1 MWRASD
7 EVVADKYV
15 DQTFRP
21 ILKTCDYSSIG
32 TNSFSRLFATCFTE
46 KCSDNSDCYSGL
58 CEYETCIRGI
68 RMNYRCGNQDDIAS
82 GIKCALNNQMPC
94 SKNEEC
100 KNPEKIEK
108 AKEEIEGKDY
118 NSEEDDQFND
128 ANFIKSMKEGKY
140 RDKHFRRFS
149 KNNDGVEFTAFDL
162 REENEEGHFDK
173 NMNYI
178 PNKEEYDPWYESVKD
193 EIREKELL
201 KHKRKKN
208 EKDSE
213 GKSEEDD
220 KDEEYSKYGD
230 EDLYYKEEKI
240 TKEEKEEI
248 DKDIK
253 INRVKLVP
261 LLINEKETVKQAI
274 NRLKKGKSNNIRNK
288 NKKIKLN
295 ENNNENNEDKFN
307 SLLNIVSKLT
317 ELSFFDVY
325 SDNVIKIAKDYGVEY
340 TFLWKYK
347 IIENGED
354 KKENIYGNY
363 DICTMKEWI
372 KQKYFESPDDKTI
385 FYFMF
390 KDILNKN
397 NIDANKWFDKDNIL
411 YKKYLNTED
420 N

>member
-1 MWRASD
+1 MSEDTDSED
-7 EVVADKYV
+7 EE
-15 DQTFRP
+15 
-21 ILKTCDYSSIG
+21 
-32 TNSFSRLFATCFTE
+32 N
-46 KCSDNSDCYSGL
+46 
-58 CEYETCIRGI
+58 
-68 RMNYRCGNQDDIAS
+68 
-82 GIKCALNNQMPC
+82 C

-100 KNPEKIEK
+100 KNQEKPKKPE
-108 AKEEIEGKDY
+108 EEIDEKEY

-128 ANFIKSMKEGKY
+128 AKFMKSIKEGKY

-178 PNKEEYDPWYESVKD
+178 PNKEEFDPWYESVKD

-201 KHKRKKN
+201 KHKRKKG
-208 EKDSE
+208 EKDSDE
-213 GKSEEDD
+213 KSEKDD
-220 KDEEYSKYGD
+220 DNDEEYSKYGD

-240 TKEEKEEI
+240 TKEEKDEI
-248 DKDIK
+248 DNNIK
-253 INRVKLVP
+253 INRVKLIP
-261 LLINEKETVKQAI
+261 FLLNEKETVKQAI
-274 NRLKKGKSNNIRNK
+274 NRLSKEKNNKIKNK
-288 NKKIKLN
+288 NKKIKLSDN
-295 ENNNENNEDKFN
+295 SNSSEDKFN
-307 SLLNIVSKLT
+307 NLLNIVSKLT

-347 IIENGED
+347 IIENGKD

>member
-1 MWRASD
+1 MSENTD
-7 EVVADKYV
+7 SEEED
-15 DQTFRP
+15 
-21 ILKTCDYSSIG
+21 
-32 TNSFSRLFATCFTE
+32 
-46 KCSDNSDCYSGL
+46 
-58 CEYETCIRGI
+58 
-68 RMNYRCGNQDDIAS
+68 
-82 GIKCALNNQMPC
+82 C

-100 KNPEKIEK
+100 KNPEKLEK
-108 AKEEIEGKDY
+108 AKEEIEEKDY

-208 EKDSE
+208 EKDSD

-274 NRLKKGKSNNIRNK
+274 NRLKKGKSNNIKNK

-307 SLLNIVSKLT
+307 TLLNIVSKLT

-325 SDNVIKIAKDYGVEY
+325 SDNQIKIAKDYGVEY

-354 KKENIYGNY
+354 KKENIYGDY

-372 KQKYFESPDDKTI
+372 KQKYFESPDDNI
-385 FYFMF
+385 VFLFMF

-397 NIDANKWFDKDNIL
+397 NIDANKWFDKENIL
-411 YKKYLNTED
+411 YKKYLED
-420 N
+420 ESD

>member
-1 MWRASD
+1 MSEDTDSEDD
-7 EVVADKYV
+7 EK
-15 DQTFRP
+15 
-21 ILKTCDYSSIG
+21 
-32 TNSFSRLFATCFTE
+32 
-46 KCSDNSDCYSGL
+46 
-58 CEYETCIRGI
+58 
-68 RMNYRCGNQDDIAS
+68 
-82 GIKCALNNQMPC
+82 C

-100 KNPEKIEK
+100 KNPEKSKKTEEK
-108 AKEEIEGKDY
+108 MEEKDY
-118 NSEEDDQFND
+118 NSEEDEQFND

-201 KHKRKKN
+201 KHKRKKDD
-208 EKDSE
+208 KDSE
-213 GKSEEDD
+213 DKSDKDD
-220 KDEEYSKYGD
+220 NDEEYSKYGD

-240 TKEEKEEI
+240 TKEENDAINNE
-248 DKDIK
+248 IK

-261 LLINEKETVKQAI
+261 LLINDKETVKQAI
-274 NRLKKGKSNNIRNK
+274 NRLKKDNISKIKNKK
-288 NKKIKLN
+288 NKKIKISN
-295 ENNNENNEDKFN
+295 DNDNTKEDKFN
-307 SLLNIVSKLT
+307 NLLNIVSKLT

-325 SDNVIKIAKDYGVEY
+325 SDNICKIAKDYGIEY

-347 IIENGED
+347 IIEINEN
-354 KKENIYGNY
+354 KKENVYGDY

-372 KQKYFESPDDKTI
+372 KQKYFDSPDDKTT
-385 FYFMF
+385 FLFKF

-397 NIDANKWFDKDNIL
+397 NVDANKWFDCNDKL
-411 YKKYLNTED
+411 YKKYFTDENKE

>member
-1 MWRASD
+1 MSEDTDSED
-7 EVVADKYV
+7 EE
-15 DQTFRP
+15 
-21 ILKTCDYSSIG
+21 
-32 TNSFSRLFATCFTE
+32 N
-46 KCSDNSDCYSGL
+46 
-58 CEYETCIRGI
+58 
-68 RMNYRCGNQDDIAS
+68 
-82 GIKCALNNQMPC
+82 C

-100 KNPEKIEK
+100 KNQEKPKKPE
-108 AKEEIEGKDY
+108 EEIDEKEY

-128 ANFIKSMKEGKY
+128 AKFMKSIKEGKY

-178 PNKEEYDPWYESVKD
+178 PNKEEFDPWYESVKD

-201 KHKRKKN
+201 KHKRKKG
-208 EKDSE
+208 EKDSDE
-213 GKSEEDD
+213 KSEKDD
-220 KDEEYSKYGD
+220 DNDEEYSKYGD

-240 TKEEKEEI
+240 TKEEKDEI
-248 DKDIK
+248 DNNIK
-253 INRVKLVP
+253 INRVKLIP
-261 LLINEKETVKQAI
+261 FLLNEKETVKQAI
-274 NRLKKGKSNNIRNK
+274 NRLSKEKNNKIKNK
-288 NKKIKLN
+288 NKKIKLSDN
-295 ENNNENNEDKFN
+295 SNSSEDKFN
-307 SLLNIVSKLT
+307 NLLNIVSKLT

-385 FYFMF
+385 FYFML

>member
-1 MWRASD
+1 MSENTD
-7 EVVADKYV
+7 SEEED
-15 DQTFRP
+15 
-21 ILKTCDYSSIG
+21 
-32 TNSFSRLFATCFTE
+32 
-46 KCSDNSDCYSGL
+46 
-58 CEYETCIRGI
+58 
-68 RMNYRCGNQDDIAS
+68 
-82 GIKCALNNQMPC
+82 C

-100 KNPEKIEK
+100 KNPEKLEK
-108 AKEEIEGKDY
+108 AKEEIEEKDY

-128 ANFIKSMKEGKY
+128 ANFMKSMKEGKY

-208 EKDSE
+208 EKDSD

-274 NRLKKGKSNNIRNK
+274 NRLKKGKSNNIKNK

-307 SLLNIVSKLT
+307 TLLNIVSKLT

-325 SDNVIKIAKDYGVEY
+325 SDNQIKIAKDYGVEY

-354 KKENIYGNY
+354 KKENIYGDY

-372 KQKYFESPDDKTI
+372 KQKYFESPDDNI
-385 FYFMF
+385 VFLFMF

-397 NIDANKWFDKDNIL
+397 NIDANKWFDKENIL
-411 YKKYLNTED
+411 YKKYLED
-420 N
+420 ESD

>member
-1 MWRASD
+1 MSENTD
-7 EVVADKYV
+7 SEEEED
-15 DQTFRP
+15 
-21 ILKTCDYSSIG
+21 
-32 TNSFSRLFATCFTE
+32 
-46 KCSDNSDCYSGL
+46 
-58 CEYETCIRGI
+58 
-68 RMNYRCGNQDDIAS
+68 
-82 GIKCALNNQMPC
+82 C
-94 SKNEEC
+94 SKNEEY

-108 AKEEIEGKDY
+108 AKEEIEEKDY

-128 ANFIKSMKEGKY
+128 ANFMKSMKEGKY

-274 NRLKKGKSNNIRNK
+274 NRLKKGKSNNVKNK

-325 SDNVIKIAKDYGVEY
+325 SDNLIKIVKDYGVEY

-354 KKENIYGNY
+354 KKENIYGDY

-372 KQKYFESPDDKTI
+372 KQKYFESPDDNTI
-385 FYFMF
+385 FLFMF

-397 NIDANKWFDKDNIL
+397 NIDANKWFDKENIL
-411 YKKYLNTED
+411 YKKYLDDENE
-420 N
+420 